1 MQFISEIVERGV
13 AERRFDLTVGGER
26 VPGIIWAPEDAKG
39 GRPLVLLGHGGAQ
52 HKRVENVLGSARSLV
67 RHCGYAVV
75 AIDAP
80 GHGDRITPEQ
90 AAMERE
96 EREARRR
103 SGRGPMTPE
112 QLEQMAKRT
121 RLAVAEWKATLDTVE
136 QLDYVGKGP
145 VGYWGLSMGCAIGVP
160 FVASEPR
167 VKAAVLGLLG
177 LLSGE
182 FDNAARSITIPIMF
196 IYQWDD
202 ELASRDSAI
211 ALYEAFGSSEKTMHI
226 NPGGHVEVPLRIE
239 TAYWEPFYVRH
250 LGTAN
255 P

>member
-26 VPGIIWAPEDAKG
+26 VSGIIWAPEDAKG
-39 GRPLVLLGHGGAQ
+39 TRPLVLLGHGGAQ
-52 HKRVENVLGSARSLV
+52 HKRVEHILGFARSLV

-80 GHGDRITPEQ
+80 GHGDRITPEE
-90 AAMERE
+90 AARDRE
-96 EREARRR
+96 ERQARRD
-103 SGRGPMTPE
+103 SARGLVTPE
-112 QLEQMAKRT
+112 RLEKRI
-121 RLAVAEWKATLDTVE
+121 RLAVAEWKTTLDAVE

-145 VGYWGLSMGCAIGVP
+145 VGYKGLSMGCAIGVP

-177 LLSGE
+177 LLGGE
-182 FDNAARSITIPIMF
+182 FENAVRSITVPVMF
-196 IYQWDD
+196 ICQWDD

-211 ALYEAFGSSEKTMHI
+211 ALYEAFGSREKTMHI
-226 NPGGHVEVPLRIE
+226 NPGGHVEVPMRIE
-239 TAYWEPFYVRH
+239 TAYWESFYVRH
-250 LGTAN
+250 LGTAK